1 MFLAVLWPRPTQ
13 KLNSKKHEQGKNIFR
28 FGLVRRE
35 RPLIG
40 VSILSS
46 PFPLSL
52 GDQPETSTCQP
63 PPFIFQNP
71 KQKGKSNKPTGTQ
84 QQNRRRGAAKKQTS
98 SRKTRAEKHQHSSK
112 NGMRRSSKTAGTQH
126 ESLQKVPAISPWPPA
141 PPGGAAAGG
150 GFGGEG
156 RLDPAPLPSFAL
168 KNRYNHLRRGF
179 R

>member
-1 MFLAVLWPRPTQ
+1 MFLAVLWPRPKQ
-13 KLNSKKHEQGKNIFR
+13 KFNSKKHEQGKNIFR

-63 PPFIFQNP
+63 PPPFIFQNP
-71 KQKGKSNKPTGTQ
+71 KQKGNSNKPTGTQ
-84 QQNRRRGAAKKQTS
+84 QQNRRRGAATKQTS

-150 GFGGEG
+150 GLGGRATQGPPYPPTWDRTGNYEHE
-156 RLDPAPLPSFAL
+156 R
-168 KNRYNHLRRGF
+168 
-179 R
+179 